1 MTKNYFLDPNKLA
14 KQKRNIVLLY
24 GITAILALVIIFVIQ
39 RLTGNTEPAWLA
51 IVAIPILLVLVAAR
65 SIHQRTELWEHYILT
80 LEDEVFIQNQPSY
93 PETRVALSSITGTE
107 ETKEGLYLKSKQGTR
122 IFGIPVQLKDEEY
135 AELSRIVKEYLAKKD
150 LKAVV
155 IDEIEIVIDDVQ
167 PAPESINGVPAE
179 VSEAEGIGEALEG
192 DLKE

>member
-24 GITAILALVIIFVIQ
+24 GITGIVALVIIFVIQ

-51 IVAIPILLVLVAAR
+51 IVAIPILLILVAAR

-179 VSEAEGIGEALEG
+179 VSEAEGIGEAIEG

>member
-93 PETRVALSSITGTE
+93 PETRVALSSITDTE

-122 IFGIPVQLKDEEY
+122 IFGIPVQLKDDEY
-135 AELSRIVKEYLAKKD
+135 AELSRIVKEFLAKKD
-150 LKAVV
+150 LKTVV
-155 IDEIEIVIDDVQ
+155 IDEIEIVVDDVQ
-167 PAPESINGVPAE
+167 SAPESINGVPA
-179 VSEAEGIGEALEG
+179 VISESEGIGELPGE

>member
-1 MTKNYFLDPNKLA
+1 
-14 KQKRNIVLLY
+14 
-24 GITAILALVIIFVIQ
+24 VIIFVIQ

-93 PETRVALSSITGTE
+93 PETRVALSSITDTE

-122 IFGIPVQLKDEEY
+122 IFGIPVQLKDDEY
-135 AELSRIVKEYLAKKD
+135 AELSRIVKEFLAKKD
-150 LKAVV
+150 LKTVV
-155 IDEIEIVIDDVQ
+155 IDEIEIVVDDVQ
-167 PAPESINGVPAE
+167 SAPESINGVPA
-179 VSEAEGIGEALEG
+179 VISESEGIGELPGE

>member
-24 GITAILALVIIFVIQ
+24 GITGIVALVIIFVIQ

-93 PETRVALSSITGTE
+93 PETRVALSSITDTE

-122 IFGIPVQLKDEEY
+122 IFGIPVQLKDDEY
-135 AELSRIVKEYLAKKD
+135 AELSRIVKEFLAKKD
-150 LKAVV
+150 LKTVV
-155 IDEIEIVIDDVQ
+155 IDEIEIVVDDVQ
-167 PAPESINGVPAE
+167 SAPESINGVPA
-179 VSEAEGIGEALEG
+179 VISESEGIGELPGE